1 MARLDGKVAIVAGAA
16 FGIGRATAT
25 IMARE
30 GARVIVGDYDADGAA
45 ASAEAIRKSGG
56 DATSVYFDATSEESV
71 RELIAK
77 AKERYGRVDIM
88 HNNVGGTEPGKDVN
102 VVELE
107 VAAWDRILR
116 LTLHSAMYGCRH
128 VIPVMLQTGGG
139 AIVNTASMAG
149 EAGDMGL
156 TAYGA
161 AKAGVINLTRYV
173 ATQYGRQGIRCNAVA
188 PGLITTE
195 RANEV
200 VAPPV
205 QKIFE
210 EHNLVPRNGRPED
223 IGHVV
228 AFLASD
234 EAAFITGQTIAVDGG
249 MFIHGPTLVDMTKLG
264 LKI

>member
-1 MARLDGKVAIVAGAA
+1 MSRLSGKVAIVAGAA

-30 GARVIVGDYDADGAA
+30 GARVIVGDYDADAA
-45 ASAEAIRKSGG
+45 GVAAEAIRSSGG
-56 DATSVYFDATSEESV
+56 EAHSIYFDATQEESV
-71 RELIAK
+71 RELVART
-77 AKERYGRVDIM
+77 KERYGRVDIM

-102 VVELE
+102 VVEMDLG
-107 VAAWDRILR
+107 AWERILR

-128 VIPVMLQTGGG
+128 VIPVMLETGGG
-139 AIVNTASMAG
+139 AIVNTASMSGAI
-149 EAGDMGL
+149 GDAGL

-161 AKAGVINLTRYV
+161 AKAGVISLTRYV
-173 ATQYGRQGIRCNAVA
+173 ATQYGRRNIRCNAVA

-200 VAPPV
+200 VSPPV
-205 QKIFE
+205 QEIFA

-223 IGHVV
+223 IGNAV

-234 EAAFITGQTIAVDGG
+234 EAAFITGQVLAVDGG

>member
-1 MARLDGKVAIVAGAA
+1 MGRLAGKVAIIAGAA

-30 GARVIVGDYDADGAA
+30 GARVIVADYDADTAGIA
-45 ASAEAIRKSGG
+45 AEAIRQSGG
-56 DATSVYFDATSEESV
+56 DAHAVHFDATSEESV
-71 RELIAK
+71 RELIARAK
-77 AKERYGRVDIM
+77 ARYGRIDIM

-102 VVELE
+102 VVELDL
-107 VAAWDRILR
+107 AAWDRILK
-116 LTLHSAMYGCRH
+116 LTLHSALYGCRH
-128 VIPVMLQTGGG
+128 VIPVMLEGGGG
-139 AIVNTASMAG
+139 AIVNTASMSG
-149 EAGDMGL
+149 VIGDAGL

-161 AKAGVINLTRYV
+161 AKAGVISLTRYV
-173 ATQYGRQGIRCNAVA
+173 ATQYGRRNIRCNAVA
-188 PGLITTE
+188 PGLIITE

-228 AFLASD
+228 AFLASE
-234 EAAFITGQTIAVDGG
+234 EAAFITGQTITVDGG
-249 MFIHGPTLVDMTKLG
+249 AFTHGPTLVDMMKLG
-264 LKI
+264 LRI

>member
-1 MARLDGKVAIVAGAA
+1 MGRLAGKVAIVAGAA

-30 GARVIVGDYDADGAA
+30 GARVILGDYDADAA
-45 ASAEAIRKSGG
+45 ASAAEAIRGSG
-56 DATSVYFDATSEESV
+56 AEAHSIHFDATSEDSV

-102 VVELE
+102 VVELDL
-107 VAAWDRILR
+107 AAWDRVLK
-116 LTLHSAMYGCRH
+116 LTLYSAMYGCRH
-128 VIPVMLQTGGG
+128 VIPVMLQSGGG
-139 AIVNTASMAG
+139 AIVNTSSMSG
-149 EAGDMGL
+149 VMGDAGL

-161 AKAGVINLTRYV
+161 AKAGVITLTRYV
-173 ATQYGRQGIRCNAVA
+173 ATQYGRQNIRCNAVA

-210 EHNLVPRNGRPED
+210 QHNLVPRNGRPED

-228 AFLASD
+228 AFLAAE
-234 EAAFITGQTIAVDGG
+234 EAAFITGQTITVDGG
-249 MFIHGPTLVDMTKLG
+249 AFVHGPTLVDMMKLG

>member
-1 MARLDGKVAIVAGAA
+1 MARLAGKAAIIAGAA

-30 GARVIVGDYDADGAA
+30 GARVIVGDYDADAA
-45 ASAEAIRKSGG
+45 GVAAEAIRKGG
-56 DATSVYFDATSEESV
+56 GEAHSLFFDATNEESV
-71 RELIAK
+71 RELVAK
-77 AKERYGRVDIM
+77 TKERYGRVDIM
-88 HNNVGGTEPGKDVN
+88 HNNVGGTEPGKDAD
-102 VVELE
+102 VVALD
-107 VAAWDRILR
+107 VAAWDRILK

-139 AIVNTASMAG
+139 AIVNTASMSG
-149 EAGDMGL
+149 VMGDAGL

-161 AKAGVINLTRYV
+161 AKAGVISLTRYV
-173 ATQYGRQGIRCNAVA
+173 ATQYGRRNIRCNAVA

-200 VAPPV
+200 VSPPV

-210 EHNLVPRNGRPED
+210 EHNLVPRNGRPAD
-223 IGHVV
+223 IGNVV
-228 AFLASD
+228 AFLASE
-234 EAAFITGQTIAVDGG
+234 EATFITGQTIAVDGG
-249 MFIHGPTLVDMTKLG
+249 AFIHGPTLVDMMKLG

>member
-1 MARLDGKVAIVAGAA
+1 MARLAGKVAIIAGAA

-30 GARVIVGDYDADGAA
+30 GARVIVGDYDADTAGVA
-45 ASAEAIRKSGG
+45 AEAIRSSGG
-56 DATSVYFDATSEESV
+56 DAHSIHFDATHEESV

-88 HNNVGGTEPGKDVN
+88 HNNVGGTEPGKDVD
-102 VVELE
+102 VVQMDL
-107 VAAWDRILR
+107 AAWERILK

-139 AIVNTASMAG
+139 AIVNTASMSG
-149 EAGDMGL
+149 VIGDAGL

-161 AKAGVINLTRYV
+161 AKAGVISLTRYV
-173 ATQYGRQGIRCNAVA
+173 ATQYGRQNIRCNAVA
-188 PGLITTE
+188 PGLISTE

-200 VAPPV
+200 VSPPV

-223 IGHVV
+223 IGYAV

-234 EAAFITGQTIAVDGG
+234 EAAFITGHTLVVDGG
-249 MFIHGPTLVDMTKLG
+249 SFTHGPTLVDMMKLG

>member
-1 MARLDGKVAIVAGAA
+1 MARLAGKVAIVAGAA

-30 GARVIVGDYDADGAA
+30 GARVIVGDYDAEAA
-45 ASAEAIRKSGG
+45 AATAESIRDGG
-56 DATSVYFDATSEESV
+56 GEAHWIHFDATSEDSV

-77 AKERYGRVDIM
+77 ARERYGRVDIM

-102 VVELE
+102 VVELDLG
-107 VAAWDRILR
+107 AWDRVLR
-116 LTLHSAMYGCRH
+116 LTLYSAMYGCRH

-139 AIVNTASMAG
+139 AIVNTASMSG
-149 EAGDMGL
+149 VIGDAGL

-161 AKAGVINLTRYV
+161 AKAGVISLTRYV
-173 ATQYGRQGIRCNAVA
+173 ATQYGRRNIRCNAVA

-234 EAAFITGQTIAVDGG
+234 EAAFITGQTITVDGG
-249 MFIHGPTLVDMTKLG
+249 ASVHGPTLVDMTKLG

>member
-1 MARLDGKVAIVAGAA
+1 MARLAGKVAIIAGAA

-30 GARVIVGDYDADGAA
+30 GARVIVGDYDADAA
-45 ASAEAIRKSGG
+45 AGAAEAIRGG
-56 DATSVYFDATSEESV
+56 GGQAQSIHFDATSEDSV

-102 VVELE
+102 VVELD
-107 VAAWDRILR
+107 VAAWDRILK
-116 LTLHSAMYGCRH
+116 LTLYSAMYGCRH
-128 VIPVMLQTGGG
+128 VVPVMLQTGGG
-139 AIVNTASMAG
+139 AIVNTASMSG
-149 EAGDMGL
+149 VMGDAGL

-161 AKAGVINLTRYV
+161 AKAGVISLTRYV
-173 ATQYGRQGIRCNAVA
+173 ATQYGRRNIRCNAIA

-234 EAAFITGQTIAVDGG
+234 EAAFITGQTITVDGG
-249 MFIHGPTLVDMTKLG
+249 AFVHGPTLVDMMKLG

>member
-1 MARLDGKVAIVAGAA
+1 MARLAGKVAIVAGAA

-30 GARVIVGDYDADGAA
+30 GARVIVGDYDADAA
-45 ASAEAIRKSGG
+45 GVAAEAIRTSGG
-56 DATSVYFDATSEESV
+56 EAHSVYFDATREESV
-71 RELIAK
+71 RELVAK
-77 AKERYGRVDIM
+77 TKERYGRVDIM
-88 HNNVGGTEPGKDVN
+88 HNNVGGTEPGKDVD
-102 VVELE
+102 VVEMDL
-107 VAAWDRILR
+107 AAWDRILK
-116 LTLHSAMYGCRH
+116 LTLHSAMYGCRY
-128 VIPVMLQTGGG
+128 VIPVMLETGGG
-139 AIVNTASMAG
+139 AIVNTASMSGAT
-149 EAGDMGL
+149 GDPGL

-161 AKAGVINLTRYV
+161 AKAGVISLTRYV
-173 ATQYGRQGIRCNAVA
+173 ATQYGRRNIRCNAVA
-188 PGLITTE
+188 PGLILTE

-223 IGHVV
+223 IGNAV

-234 EAAFITGQTIAVDGG
+234 DAAFITGQVLAVDGG
-249 MFIHGPTLVDMTKLG
+249 MFIHNPTLVDMQKLG

>member
-1 MARLDGKVAIVAGAA
+1 MGRLAGKVAVVAGAA
-16 FGIGRATAT
+16 FGIGRATVT

-30 GARVIVGDYDADGAA
+30 GARVIVGDYDADGAGA
-45 ASAEAIRKSGG
+45 AAEAIRSAGG
-56 DATSVYFDATSEESV
+56 EAQSLYFDATNEESV

-77 AKERYGRVDIM
+77 AKERFGRIDIM

-102 VVELE
+102 VVDLDVE
-107 VAAWDRILR
+107 AWERILR

-128 VIPVMLQTGGG
+128 VIPVMLESGGG
-139 AIVNTASMAG
+139 AIVNTASMSG
-149 EAGDMGL
+149 VRGDPGL

-173 ATQYGRQGIRCNAVA
+173 ATQFGRRNIRCNAVA
-188 PGLITTE
+188 PGLIVTE

-223 IGHVV
+223 IGNVV

-234 EAAFITGQTIAVDGG
+234 EAAFITGQTIVVDGG
-249 MFIHGPTLVDMTKLG
+249 QFSHGPTLVDMTKLG
-264 LKI
+264 LRI

>member
-1 MARLDGKVAIVAGAA
+1 MSRLAGKVAIVAGAA
-16 FGIGRATAT
+16 FGIGRATAA

-30 GARVIVGDYDADGAA
+30 GAKVILGDYDADGAGA
-45 ASAEAIRKSGG
+45 AAEAIRASGG
-56 DATSVYFDATSEESV
+56 DAHSIHFDATHEDSV

-88 HNNVGGTEPGKDVN
+88 HNNVGGTEPGKDTDVVN
-102 VVELE
+102 LDT
-107 VAAWDRILR
+107 AAWERILR

-128 VIPVMLQTGGG
+128 VIPVMLQGGGG

-149 EAGDMGL
+149 EVGDMGL

-173 ATQYGRQGIRCNAVA
+173 ATQYGRQNIRCNAVA
-188 PGLITTE
+188 PGLIGTE

-200 VAPPV
+200 VLPPV
-205 QKIFE
+205 RKIFE

-234 EAAFITGQTIAVDGG
+234 EAAFITGQTIVVDGG
-249 MFIHGPTLVDMTKLG
+249 AFIHGPTLVDMRKLG

>member
-1 MARLDGKVAIVAGAA
+1 MARLSGKVAIVAGAA

-30 GARVIVGDYDADGAA
+30 GARVILGDYDADAAGAA
-45 ASAEAIRKSGG
+45 AEAIRSGG
-56 DATSVYFDATSEESV
+56 GEAHSIYFDATREESV
-71 RELIAK
+71 RELVAK
-77 AKERYGRVDIM
+77 TKERYGRIDIM
-88 HNNVGGTEPGKDVN
+88 HNNVGGTEPGKDLN
-102 VVELE
+102 IVEMDL
-107 VAAWDRILR
+107 AAWERILK

-128 VIPVMLQTGGG
+128 VIPVMLETGGG

-149 EAGDMGL
+149 AIGDAGL

-173 ATQYGRQGIRCNAVA
+173 ATQYGRRNIRCNAVA
-188 PGLITTE
+188 PGLILTE

-200 VAPPV
+200 VTPPI

-223 IGHVV
+223 IGNAV

-234 EAAFITGQTIAVDGG
+234 DAAFITGQVLAVDGG
-249 MFIHGPTLVDMTKLG
+249 MFIHNPTLVDMTKLG

>member
-1 MARLDGKVAIVAGAA
+1 MARLAGKVAIIAGAA

-30 GARVIVGDYDADGAA
+30 GAKVIVGDYDADAA
-45 ASAEAIRKSGG
+45 GVAAEAIRSSGG
-56 DATSVYFDATSEESV
+56 EAHALFFDATNEESV
-71 RELIAK
+71 RQLVAK
-77 AKERYGRVDIM
+77 TRERYGRVDIM
-88 HNNVGGTEPGKDVN
+88 HNNVGGTEPGKDAG
-102 VVELE
+102 VVELD
-107 VAAWDRILR
+107 VAAWDRILK
-116 LTLHSAMYGCRH
+116 LTLYSAMYGCRH
-128 VIPVMLQTGGG
+128 VIPAMLETGGG
-139 AIVNTASMAG
+139 AIVNTASMSG
-149 EAGDMGL
+149 VIGDAGL

-161 AKAGVINLTRYV
+161 AKAGVISLTRYV
-173 ATQYGRQGIRCNAVA
+173 ATQYGRRNIRCNAVA

-200 VAPPV
+200 VLPPV

-223 IGHVV
+223 IGNVV
-228 AFLASD
+228 AFLASE

-249 MFIHGPTLVDMTKLG
+249 AFIHGPTLVDMMKLG

>member
-1 MARLDGKVAIVAGAA
+1 MARLAGKVAIVAGAA
-16 FGIGRATAT
+16 FGIGRATAA

-30 GARVIVGDYDADGAA
+30 GAKVIVGDYDADAA
-45 ASAEAIRKSGG
+45 GVAAEAIRAGG
-56 DATSVYFDATSEESV
+56 AQAHSLFFDATSEESV
-71 RELIAK
+71 RELVAK
-77 AKERYGRVDIM
+77 ARERYGRVDIM

-102 VVELE
+102 VVELD
-107 VAAWDRILR
+107 VAAWDRVLK

-128 VIPVMLQTGGG
+128 VIPVMLAGGGG
-139 AIVNTASMAG
+139 AIVNTASMSG
-149 EAGDMGL
+149 VMGDAGL

-161 AKAGVINLTRYV
+161 AKAGIISLTRYV
-173 ATQYGRQGIRCNAVA
+173 ATQYGRSNIRCNAVA
-188 PGLITTE
+188 PGLISTE

-200 VAPPV
+200 VAPPI

-223 IGHVV
+223 IGNVV

-234 EAAFITGQTIAVDGG
+234 EAAFITGQTIVVDGG
-249 MFIHGPTLVDMTKLG
+249 AFTHGPTWVDMMKMG

>member
-1 MARLDGKVAIVAGAA
+1 MARLVGKVAIVAGAA
-16 FGIGRATAT
+16 FGIGRATAS

-30 GARVIVGDYDADGAA
+30 GARVIVGDYDADAA
-45 ASAEAIRKSGG
+45 GIAAEAIRSSGG
-56 DATSVYFDATSEESV
+56 DAHSLYFDATSEESV
-71 RELIAK
+71 RELITK
-77 AKERYGRVDIM
+77 ARERYGRIDIM
-88 HNNVGGTEPGKDVN
+88 HNNVGGTEPGKDVD
-102 VVELE
+102 VVGLDI
-107 VAAWDRILR
+107 AAWERILK

-139 AIVNTASMAG
+139 AIVNTASMSGAI
-149 EAGDMGL
+149 GDAGL

-161 AKAGVINLTRYV
+161 AKAGVISLTRYV
-173 ATQYGRQGIRCNAVA
+173 ATQYGRRNIRCNAVA
-188 PGLITTE
+188 PGLIATE

-234 EAAFITGQTIAVDGG
+234 EAAFVTGQTITVDGG
-249 MFIHGPTLVDMTKLG
+249 HFIHGPTLVDMMKLG
-264 LKI
+264 LSI

>member
-1 MARLDGKVAIVAGAA
+1 MARLAGKVAVIAGAA
-16 FGIGRATAT
+16 FGIGRATAS

-30 GARVIVGDYDADGAA
+30 GAKVIVGDYDADAA
-45 ASAEAIRKSGG
+45 GVAAESIRSSGG
-56 DATSVYFDATSEESV
+56 QAHSQYFDATSEDSV

-77 AKERYGRVDIM
+77 TKERWGRVDIM
-88 HNNVGGTEPGKDVN
+88 HNNVGGTEPGKDVS
-102 VVELE
+102 VVEMD
-107 VAAWDRILR
+107 VAAWDRILK

-139 AIVNTASMAG
+139 AIVNTASMSGAI
-149 EAGDMGL
+149 GDAGL

-161 AKAGVINLTRYV
+161 AKAGVMSLTRYV
-173 ATQYGRQGIRCNAVA
+173 ATQYGRRNIRCNAVA
-188 PGLITTE
+188 PGLIGTE

-210 EHNLVPRNGRPED
+210 EHNLVPRMGRPED

-228 AFLASD
+228 AFLASE
-234 EAAFITGQTIAVDGG
+234 EAGFITGQTIVVDGG
-249 MFIHGPTLVDMTKLG
+249 HFVHGPTLVDMGKLG
-264 LKI
+264 LSI

>member
-1 MARLDGKVAIVAGAA
+1 MARLAGKVAIVAGAA

-45 ASAEAIRKSGG
+45 AAAEAIRKSGG
-56 DATSVYFDATSEESV
+56 DAHSIRFDATSEDSV
-71 RELIAK
+71 RELIAR

-88 HNNVGGTEPGKDVN
+88 HNNVGGTEPGKDVD
-102 VVELE
+102 VVNLDS
-107 VAAWDRILR
+107 AAWERVLR

-128 VIPVMLQTGGG
+128 VIPVMLETGGG
-139 AIVNTASMAG
+139 AIVNTASMSGAR
-149 EAGDMGL
+149 GDMGL
-156 TAYGA
+156 TAYGV

-173 ATQYGRQGIRCNAVA
+173 ATQYGRRNIRCNAVA
-188 PGLITTE
+188 PGLISTE

-228 AFLASD
+228 AFLASE
-234 EAAFITGQTIAVDGG
+234 EAAFITGQTIVVDGG
-249 MFIHGPTLVDMTKLG
+249 AFTHGPTLVDMVKLG
-264 LKI
+264 LRI

>member
-1 MARLDGKVAIVAGAA
+1 MARLSGKVAIVAGAA

-30 GARVIVGDYDADGAA
+30 GAKVILGDYDADAA
-45 ASAEAIRKSGG
+45 ASAAEAIRSGG
-56 DATSVYFDATSEESV
+56 GEAHSIYFDATREESV

-77 AKERYGRVDIM
+77 TRERHGRIDIM
-88 HNNVGGTEPGKDVN
+88 HNNVGGTEPGKDID
-102 VVELE
+102 VVEMDLG
-107 VAAWDRILR
+107 AWDRILK

-128 VIPVMLQTGGG
+128 VIPVMLETGGG
-139 AIVNTASMAG
+139 AIMNTASMAG
-149 EAGDMGL
+149 AIGDAGL

-173 ATQYGRQGIRCNAVA
+173 ATQYGRRNIRCNAVA
-188 PGLITTE
+188 PGLILTE
-195 RANEV
+195 RANEAV
-200 VAPPV
+200 SPPI

-223 IGHVV
+223 IGNAV

-234 EAAFITGQTIAVDGG
+234 DAAFITGQVLAVDGG
-249 MFIHGPTLVDMTKLG
+249 MFIHNPTLVDMTKLG
-264 LKI
+264 FKI